1 LAYGRLLRARAD
13 LDKVAGQARLGITPR
28 PGTPPPAL
36 ASKLS
41 DEHLLAHN
49 IPFCASTA
57 ESPAGAEFVHIGGPA
72 RGYLAVGGPFSSPRM
87 AYWMTVCSV
96 YLYIAILG
104 ANVRICGQVSCLA

>member
-1 LAYGRLLRARAD
+1 MPVTEDHFAISARHNALIWMPRL
-13 LDKVAGQARLGITPR
+13 VALEV
-28 PGTPPPAL
+28 PP
-36 ASKLS
+36 
-41 DEHLLAHN
+41 
-49 IPFCASTA
+49 TA
-57 ESPAGAEFVHIGGPA
+57 QSGGYA